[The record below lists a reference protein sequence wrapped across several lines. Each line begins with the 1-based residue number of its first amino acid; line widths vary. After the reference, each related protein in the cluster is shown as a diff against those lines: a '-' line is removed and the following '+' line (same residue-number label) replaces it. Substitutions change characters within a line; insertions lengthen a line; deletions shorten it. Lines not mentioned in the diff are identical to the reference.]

1 MRIGKK
7 DKKGACYGAKIEK
20 RFGERLKKKLIEK
33 NLLDFEHL
41 VLKNTEHIIFPLRR
55 RPREKE
61 LEELAKI
68 GAEVEID
75 KFEFEIAKKKPR
87 SLKEAL
93 QGLLSEE
100 EIEKLVTSF
109 DVIGDIAIIEIP
121 DELLAKKELVGK
133 ALLETQPNLKT
144 VARVLSKH
152 IGKFR
157 LRPIEIIAGEHKTIT
172 LHKEHGC
179 VFKVDVAKTYFSPR
193 LSFERM
199 RIARQIKKDEI
210 IGAWFAG
217 VGPFPIIFA
226 KHSQIKKAIAIEL
239 NPHAYKLLE
248 ENIKLNKCEQRVQ
261 AILGDVKQVVL
272 ELGIKFD
279 RIVMPLPK
287 GSELFLDE
295 AFQAI
300 KSKGIV
306 HFYQFAPRSKPFKQ
320 VVAKIKEAA
329 EEHGREVKIIEKR
342 IVRSV
347 AATKVQVVI
356 DFEVE

>member
-1 MRIGKK
+1 MSYMEKNL
-7 DKKGACYGAKIEK
+7 YGIKVEK
-20 RFGERLKKKLIEK
+20 RFGEKLRKKLIERD
-33 NLLDFEHL
+33 LLNFDYSIIKTPKHL
-41 VLKNTEHIIFPLRR
+41 IFPIKRKL
-55 RPREKE
+55 EEHELKE
-61 LEELAKI
+61 LEGFDKT
-68 GAEVEID
+68 EVRRFRFRAIR
-75 KFEFEIAKKKPR
+75 KKPR

-93 QGLLSEE
+93 RKELSEE
-100 EIEKLVTSF
+100 EIEKLITSF
-109 DVIGDIAIIEIP
+109 DVIGDIGIIEIP
-121 DELLAKKELVGK
+121 DELLAKKEIIGR
-133 ALLETQPNLKT
+133 ALLEVNPHLKT

-157 LRPIEIIAGEHKTIT
+157 LRPIEIIAGERKTLT
-172 LHKEHGC
+172 VHKEHGC
-179 VFKVDVAKTYFSPR
+179 IFKVDVAKTYFSPR

-199 RIARQIKKDEI
+199 RIAEQIKKDEF

-226 KHSQIKKAIAIEL
+226 KHSQMKKAIAIEL

-248 ENIKLNKCEQRVQ
+248 ENIKLNKCEQKVQ
-261 AILGDVKQVVL
+261 AILGDVKEVVPKL
-272 ELGIKFD
+272 KVKFD

-295 AFQAI
+295 AMLAI
-300 KSKGIV
+300 KEKGII
-306 HFYQFAPRSKPFKQ
+306 HFYQFAPRDNPFEQAIENIKK
-320 VVAKIKEAA
+320 VAKKHGKKIKL
-329 EEHGREVKIIEKR
+329 INKR

>member
-1 MRIGKK
+1 MRACEKEE
-7 DKKGACYGAKIEK
+7 CYGAKVEK
-20 RFGERLKKKLIEK
+20 RFGERLRKKLIEE
-33 NLLDFEHL
+33 NLLNFEHL
-41 VLKNTEHIIFPLRR
+41 VLKNSEHIIFPLKRK
-55 RPREKE
+55 PSKE
-61 LEELAKI
+61 EFEELAKI
-68 GAEVEID
+68 GAEIELGRF
-75 KFEFEIAKKKPR
+75 KFEIAKKKPR

-93 QGLLSEE
+93 QGLLGEE

-121 DELLAKKELVGK
+121 DELLSKKELIGK
-133 ALLETQPNLKT
+133 ALLEAHPHVKT
-144 VARVLSKH
+144 AARVLSKH

-157 LRPIEIIAGEHKTIT
+157 LRPIEIIAGERKTLTI
-172 LHKEHGC
+172 HKESGC

-199 RIARQIKKDEI
+199 RIARQIRKDEI

-226 KHSQIKKAIAIEL
+226 KHSQMKKAIAIEL
-239 NPHAYKLLE
+239 NPRAYKLLE
-248 ENIKLNKCEQRVQ
+248 ENIKLNKCEGKVQ
-261 AILGDVKQVVL
+261 AILGDVKEAVPK
-272 ELGIKFD
+272 LGIRFD

-300 KSKGIV
+300 EPRGIV
-306 HFYQFAPRSKPFKQ
+306 HFYQFAPRDEPFKQ
-320 VVAKIKEAA
+320 VVANIKEVA
-329 EEHGREVKIIEKR
+329 EKHGREVKIVEKR

-356 DFEVE
+356 DFKVE

>member
-1 MRIGKK
+1 MRVAKK
-7 DKKGACYGAKIEK
+7 ETCYGAKIEK
-20 RFGERLKKKLIEK
+20 KFGERLRKLLAEK
-33 NLLDFEHL
+33 GLLDFEHL
-41 VLKNTEHIIFPLRR
+41 IVKNAEHIIFPLKRKL
-55 RPREKE
+55 EKDE
-61 LEELAKI
+61 LEELARV
-68 GAEVEID
+68 GAEIELG

-93 QGLLSEE
+93 QSELSES
-100 EIEKLVTSF
+100 EIEMLVTSF
-109 DVIGDIAIIEIP
+109 DVIGDIGIIEIP
-121 DELLAKKELVGK
+121 DELLAKKELIGK
-133 ALLETQPNLKT
+133 ALLEVNPHLKT

-157 LRPIEIIAGEHKTIT
+157 LRPIEIIAGERKTLTI
-172 LHKEHGC
+172 HKESGC
-179 VFKVDVAKTYFSPR
+179 SFKVDVAKTYFSPR

-199 RIARQIKKDEI
+199 RIARQIRGGEV

-226 KHSQIKKAIAIEL
+226 KHSRMKKALAIEL

-248 ENIKLNKCEQRVQ
+248 ENIKLNKCEKKVQ
-261 AILGDVKQVVL
+261 AILGDVKEVVPKL
-272 ELGIKFD
+272 KIKFD

-306 HFYQFAPRSKPFKQ
+306 HFYQFAPRNEPFKQ
-320 VVAKIKEAA
+320 VVANIEKAA
-329 EEHGREVKIIEKR
+329 GEHSREVKIIEKR

-347 AATKVQVVI
+347 AATKAQVVI

>member
-1 MRIGKK
+1 MHIGKRE
-7 DKKGACYGAKIEK
+7 ACYGVKAAKK
-20 RFGERLKKKLIEK
+20 FGEAIRKKLIEK

-41 VLKNTEHIIFPLRR
+41 ILKNTEHIIFPLKRK
-55 RPREKE
+55 PREEE
-61 LEELAKI
+61 LEELAEI
-68 GAEVEID
+68 GTEVKID

-93 QGLLSEE
+93 QGLLSEK

-121 DELLAKKELVGK
+121 DELLAKKELIGK
-133 ALLETQPNLKT
+133 ALLEAHPHVKT
-144 VARVLSKH
+144 AARVLSKH

-157 LRPIEIIAGEHKTIT
+157 LRPIEIIAGEKKTQT
-172 LHKEHGC
+172 VHKESGC
-179 VFKVDVAKTYFSPR
+179 VFMVDVAKTYFSPR

-199 RIARQIKKDEI
+199 RIAKHIKKDEI

-226 KHSQIKKAIAIEL
+226 KHSQMKKALAIEL

-248 ENIKLNKCEQRVQ
+248 ENIKLNKCEQKVQ
-261 AILGDVKQVVL
+261 AILGDVKQVVP

-300 KSKGIV
+300 KTGGIV
-306 HFYQFAPRSKPFKQ
+306 HFYQFAPRSKPFEQ
-320 VVAKIKEAA
+320 VVASIEKAS
-329 EEHGREVKIIEKR
+329 EEHGRKIKIIEKR

>member
-1 MRIGKK
+1 MRACKKDELYGAEVEKKHGEKLRKLLIGK
-7 DKKGACYGAKIEK
+7 
-20 RFGERLKKKLIEK
+20 R
-33 NLLDFEHL
+33 LLDFEHL
-41 VLKNTEHIIFPLRR
+41 VLKNDDYIIFPLKCK
-55 RPREKE
+55 PKGKE

-68 GAEVEID
+68 GAEIKID
-75 KFEFEIAKKKPR
+75 KFLFAPAEKKPR

-93 QGLLSEE
+93 GGKLSDE
-100 EIEKLVTSF
+100 EIKKLITSF
-109 DVIGDIAIIEIP
+109 DVIGDIGIIEIP
-121 DELLAKKELVGK
+121 DELLEKKGLIGK
-133 ALLETQPNLKT
+133 ALLETQSNLKT

-157 LRPIEIIAGEHKTIT
+157 LRPIEIIAGERKTLT
-172 LHKEHGC
+172 VHKEAGC
-179 VFKVDVAKTYFSPR
+179 SFKVDVAKTYFSPR

-199 RIARQIKKDEI
+199 RIAKLIKKGEL

-226 KHSQIKKAIAIEL
+226 KHSQMKKAIAIEL

-248 ENIKLNKCEQRVQ
+248 ENIKLNKCEEKVK
-261 AILGDVKQVVL
+261 AILGDVKEIVPK
-272 ELGIKFD
+272 LGVKFD

-295 AFQAI
+295 AFQAVEN
-300 KSKGIV
+300 KGVI
-306 HFYQFAPRSKPFKQ
+306 HFYQFANRDNPFEG
-320 VVAKIKEAA
+320 VIAKI
-329 EEHGREVKIIEKR
+329 REVAERHVKKVKIAEKR
-342 IVRSV
+342 VVRSV